1 VRYASYSNPS
11 HFFFARTVGAL
22 VEIDDIRDQLRL
34 FASERQWEKFHSPKN
49 LATALAIEAAELL
62 EHFQWLTDSESGA
75 LSPEV
80 REKAV
85 LEMADVFL
93 YLVRLADKLDA
104 NIIDA
109 ARRKLIINAQKYPI
123 ALVKGSAKKYTEL

>member
-1 VRYASYSNPS
+1 
-11 HFFFARTVGAL
+11 
-22 VEIDDIRDQLRL
+22 
-34 FASERQWEKFHSPKN
+34 
-49 LATALAIEAAELL
+49 
-62 EHFQWLTDSESGA
+62 
-75 LSPEV
+75 V